1 MKTRPAQKFSNM
13 QHTPKSREEIQDLL
27 LKAAELAELRADN
40 DLEHNQKLA
49 WIIGWLTAQLAQEYS
64 TNWELQARIKGIIQG
79 DRR

>member
-13 QHTPKSREEIQDLL
+13 QHKPKSREEIQDLL

-40 DLEHNQKLA
+40 DLAHNQKLA

-64 TNWELQARIKGIIQG
+64 TSWELQTRIDSIIKNQH
-79 DRR
+79 R